1 LKGKDLI
8 LCKKLDAVMKYEPY
22 DDIYLAPRDFCGF
35 IPLMNSGKNNKENN
49 CQSITVIVDGAIRI
63 LIYTG
68 RKIQINEELMYS
80 YGKDFRY

>member
-1 LKGKDLI
+1 
-8 LCKKLDAVMKYEPY
+8 
-22 DDIYLAPRDFCGF
+22 
-35 IPLMNSGKNNKENN
+35 MNSGKNNKENN

-68 RKIQINEELMYS
+68 RKVQINEELMYS